1 MEKKIKL
8 PQPDSAELK
17 ELVNGTTARAI
28 YKILFKHR
36 DAPISMSEIRET
48 LGLETGEQEH
58 LNRRMRE
65 LYGPCNI
72 ERSKRGTDGVYRL
85 ISLNENPHQDTSHI
99 SIKVRAWVLRDQR
112 CAQCGRTPS
121 EDGVKLHVDHITPQ
135 EWGGTDDQENLQAL
149 CADCNEGKKNLYS
162 SYNKFGDK
170 IKQAIGYDEPH
181 RRIGELLKA
190 FNGSPVPTEL
200 LEMVAKAKQ
209 YQDDW
214 QKRMRELRELGWR
227 YTFQRSRKGGRVKTF
242 YTLDHWEPWPEGNIV
257 AAIRKR
263 EQEKKENPAQ

>member
-1 MEKKIKL
+1 MKKSEL
-8 PQPDSAELK
+8 PKPDTKSLEVLLK
-17 ELVNGTTARAI
+17 GTKARAI
-28 YKILFKHR
+28 YKVLFDHQNELL
-36 DAPISMSEIRET
+36 SMAEIRGF
-48 LGLETGEQEH
+48 LGLAAGEQEH

-65 LYGPCNI
+65 LYGPFNI
-72 ERSKRGTDGVYRL
+72 ERSKRGNDSVYRL
-85 ISLNENPHQDTSHI
+85 LSLNENPHQDTSRI

-121 EDGVKLHVDHITPQ
+121 EDGVKLHVDHIIPQ

-162 SYNKFGDK
+162 SYNKFGEK

-190 FNGSPVPTEL
+190 FEGEPVPGEL
-200 LEMVAKAKQ
+200 LETVAKAKQ

-214 QKRMRELRELGWR
+214 QKRMRELRELGWE
-227 YTFQRSRKGGRVKTF
+227 YTFEKRKEDGRVKT
-242 YTLDHWEPWPEGNIV
+242 YYVLKRWKPWPEGSIV
-257 AAIRKR
+257 NAIRKHER
-263 EQEKKENPAQ
+263 EKKAS